1 MKVQIEFEVTDA
13 FNKRCAEHGLTPQQ
27 IAEEAIYWYQ
37 SKEPSMVTEMAV
49 KAEFQS
55 ETEVHYRLNHK

>member
-1 MKVQIEFEVTDA
+1 MKVEIDFEVSDA
-13 FNKRCAEHGLTPQQ
+13 FKKRCVEHGLTPQQ
-27 IAEEAIYWYQ
+27 VAEEAIYWYQ

-55 ETEVHYRLNHK
+55 ETKVHYRLKQK